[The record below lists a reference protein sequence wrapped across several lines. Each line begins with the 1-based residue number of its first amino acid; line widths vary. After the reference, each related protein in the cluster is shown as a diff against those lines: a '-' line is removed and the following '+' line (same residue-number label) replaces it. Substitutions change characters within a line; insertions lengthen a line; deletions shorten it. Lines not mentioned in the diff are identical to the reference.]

1 MHCEQMLPLIE
12 KLADGEAAASE
23 KAQAEA
29 HMEACESCRAHFRF
43 LEALPEAARKA
54 PLPEPP
60 GMYWEVL
67 PRKVMARIEQERS
80 PKSSPGRL
88 AGWAGL
94 RWLGAVAAAVIAIV
108 VGMEV
113 STLRQTEA
121 PAALDSAGLEGKAK
135 TPEPVPLSEVVEPE
149 RQPLGASVPADPGV
163 ENEIRRLADAVPEP
177 AFEEEPVAGKEDRPA
192 VLARSRGQPS
202 ASVASVAGE
211 ADEAVEATLASQRV
225 EVVRPTDRLEQ
236 VESPS
241 DLRDDEDIA
250 AGILPAAPAPAEV
263 PATQEEVSADPPARE
278 RRADVVEKR
287 AKDNYLAVAEPSGA
301 RRSTALKT
309 LSVQQKS
316 ETELQAECQ
325 SFRKMLAENPE
336 SEQAVDTRYQLA
348 RCSVR
353 LFERRPTDE
362 NRRQAVQDMRAFLG
376 ASSEGERADEIL
388 RKLQSIQQ

>member
-1 MHCEQMLPLIE
+1 
-12 KLADGEAAASE
+12 
-23 KAQAEA
+23 
-29 HMEACESCRAHFRF
+29 
-43 LEALPEAARKA
+43 
-54 PLPEPP
+54 
-60 GMYWEVL
+60 
-67 PRKVMARIEQERS
+67 
-80 PKSSPGRL
+80 
-88 AGWAGL
+88 
-94 RWLGAVAAAVIAIV
+94 
-108 VGMEV
+108 
-113 STLRQTEA
+113 
-121 PAALDSAGLEGKAK
+121 
-135 TPEPVPLSEVVEPE
+135 
-149 RQPLGASVPADPGV
+149 LGASVPADPGV

-177 AFEEEPVAGKEDRPA
+177 AFEEEPVAGKEDR
-192 VLARSRGQPS
+192 RGQPS
-202 ASVASVAGE
+202 ASVAGVAGE

-250 AGILPAAPAPAEV
+250 AGILPAAPAPA
-263 PATQEEVSADPPARE
+263 AQEEVSADPPARE

-309 LSVQQKS
+309 LSVQQKP